1 MTESQ
6 QIHPNTDTDNSE
18 MGIENESLENKLN
31 GIESKLIGKPAA
43 RVKSKVSH
51 PEQYQVCRWTLDEI
65 ELPNPCWQ

>member
-1 MTESQ
+1 
-6 QIHPNTDTDNSE
+6 